1 VPLMGEAGS
10 TYNTMWAGL
19 EACLCTKWHVD
30 PSSRLAGPKIG
41 GSAPWGNWVRIKHNV
56 ALAEAYLCTSGI
68 LIHPD
73 VWSQQTWAEDW
84 GGCVPFLEGI
94 WIPI

>member
-56 ALAEAYLCTSGI
+56 ARAETYLRTKWHLDPFNHLATMNV
-68 LIHPD
+68 D
-73 VWSQQTWAEDW
+73 RK
-84 GGCVPFLEGI
+84 GGEG
-94 WIPI
+94 